1 MRERLISGFG
11 GPPLLPNHYFIP
23 FEYSIKSKIK
33 MGAQR
38 NNKKQTKVEKART
51 SNNNKVRRIFRG
63 ETANA
68 EKTNTS
74 EYADVVKKT
83 LLAADAEASMVVT
96 HVEGSAV
103 PRSSNQGFWGDAGD
117 IGVVIRVVSERT
129 PLRDFSKITKEEE
142 TDLFDKTHA
151 LFLRTDDSYVI
162 DMYVNDVHVYHL
174 YNLGDRGSPL
184 EGVFLGQNVECRYS
198 SLW

>member
-1 MRERLISGFG
+1 
-11 GPPLLPNHYFIP
+11 
-23 FEYSIKSKIK
+23 
-33 MGAQR
+33 MGAQK
-38 NNKKQTKVEKART
+38 NKKQTQAQKART
-51 SNNNKVRRIFRG
+51 SNNKKVMRIFKG

-103 PRSSNQGFWGDAGD
+103 PRSANQGFWGDTG
-117 IGVVIRVVSERT
+117 IIQVEIRVDSATT

-142 TDLFDKTHA
+142 TELFDKTHA
-151 LFLRTDDSYVI
+151 LFLRVDDSYEISMYI
-162 DMYVNDVHVYHL
+162 DDKQVYRL
-174 YNLGDRGSPL
+174 SNAGDRGCPL
-184 EGVFLGQNVECRYS
+184 DGVFLGQNVECRYS
-198 SLW
+198 SLF